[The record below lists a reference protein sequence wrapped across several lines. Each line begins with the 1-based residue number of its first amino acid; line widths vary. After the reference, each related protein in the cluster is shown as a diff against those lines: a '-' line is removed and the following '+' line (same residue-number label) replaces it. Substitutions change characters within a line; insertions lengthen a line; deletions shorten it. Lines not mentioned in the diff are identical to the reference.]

1 MVPTALDASGSP
13 APPEATVLYDDRV
26 VRLRTIAQDAKP
38 QDGALWIGTRDLSAV
53 NGFEVKPEGACRA
66 DVCIPISNEMLRGDA
81 FNVSAFAKRIGQA
94 VVADTDAG
102 VWSFGEIP
110 LLRGSFLEGRMA
122 PDITVPDRAG
132 RPVRLADLHGKRV
145 LVVTWASW

>member
-1 MVPTALDASGSP
+1 MVPTALDASGPP
-13 APPEATVLYDDRV
+13 APPEAIVLYDDRV
-26 VRLRTIAQDAKP
+26 VTLRTIAQDAKQP
-38 QDGALWIGTRDLSAV
+38 DALWIGTRDLSAV
-53 NGFEVKPEGACRA
+53 NGFEVKPEGVCRA

-110 LLRGSFLEGRMA
+110 LLRGSFVEGRRA

-132 RPVRLADLHGKRV
+132 RPVHLADLRGRKV